1 MHVYLSLT
9 CFCVY
14 QGLKNQQFTQN
25 NHTALMSQ
33 VHAANLNVPDGSVAA
48 VQCVRELDSSAAPG
62 INTDKN
68 GLSCASASESVEGQ
82 VAAE

>member
-1 MHVYLSLT
+1 MHVHLSVT

-25 NHTALMSQ
+25 NHAALMSQ

-48 VQCVRELDSSAAPG
+48 VQCIRELDSSAA
-62 INTDKN
+62 
-68 GLSCASASESVEGQ
+68 A
-82 VAAE
+82 